1 MCALDAASA
10 CTGCVCVLPL
20 RPTRSDGWKL
30 GSTRWE
36 SKGLE
41 QDVVSDDEDDNGKMF
56 QRVFLK
62 RD

>member
-1 MCALDAASA
+1 M
-10 CTGCVCVLPL
+10 LPL

-36 SKGLE
+36 STGLE
-41 QDVVSDDEDDNGKMF
+41 QDVVSDDEDDNDKMF

-62 RD
+62 RDQ